1 MTQLKED
8 HIIQQVLAAS
18 HTIAVVGLSADPE
31 RPSYEVAQYLQIQG
45 YRILPV
51 NPTLSQVLG
60 VQAYPDL
67 LAIGE
72 PVDVVDIFRR
82 SEAVPPIVE
91 QAIQIRAKAV
101 WMQKGVR
108 NEEAAALARAA
119 GLLVVMDR
127 CMMVEH
133 RRLVAQGIMPD

>member
-1 MTQLKED
+1 VTQLKED